1 MARILNAS
9 PVAIELARLAA
20 QVREHAP
27 YAGPRPYTASLL
39 YLGRAV
45 KDEFP
50 EAQFWGIDARIA
62 EQMRRAGLDMSGMLT
77 EAIHAAL
84 AWEWCRSTGH
94 TSPEFIAS
102 LERDAIAKLMIS
114 PEYAAWI
121 AQRGPC
127 ADADLTPE
135 ARAENEWKR
144 NMADARVRNVTSLT

>member
-9 PVAIELARLAA
+9 PVAIALARLAA

-27 YAGPRPYTASLL
+27 YCGPERTYTVALRD
-39 YLGRAV
+39 LGRAC
-45 KDEFP
+45 
-50 EAQFWGIDARIA
+50 
-62 EQMRRAGLDMSGMLT
+62 GLGDDFERGEDMSDHLWHAVSCAFFCELLRPTSDPADPIMLDA
-77 EAIHAAL
+77 ERCAL
-84 AWEWCRSTGH
+84 AYLM
-94 TSPEFIAS
+94 TSPEWH
-102 LERDAIAKLMIS
+102 
-114 PEYAAWI
+114 AWI